1 MRKILE
7 KLTKLELTL
16 ANQEGPFDLF
26 ALFLREDGFDKWDLV
41 ASAAWVEKD
50 YDEALDCV
58 TRKLDSLLS
67 TEELLMISKVVLIDE
82 FDERVKNIQK
92 AITVEHRP
100 TELREMNFFGLRIE
114 LAYVITS
121 KVQADR
127 FLLRQVWEVLT
138 EMWRNGERAVYSG
151 DVLKALRKKNE
162 RVPVGAMRRA
172 FEFLMT
178 LRCIRA
184 ARFVDRDGIKEH
196 GAMTIT
202 SVIPHCSQLETY
214 FATQDRIDL
223 LGLNGEVFHLGHEKW
238 LLLVDD
244 VVEHQ
249 ANQLT
254 YHLHF
259 INENAPLQERKLD
272 LTISSAALATE
283 KKDRHKRPER
293 LREWMFGWLFEKR
306 PIHALNFDEEMVFE
320 HA

>member
-1 MRKILE
+1 
-7 KLTKLELTL
+7 
-16 ANQEGPFDLF
+16 
-26 ALFLREDGFDKWDLV
+26 
-41 ASAAWVEKD
+41 
-50 YDEALDCV
+50 
-58 TRKLDSLLS
+58 
-67 TEELLMISKVVLIDE
+67 
-82 FDERVKNIQK
+82 
-92 AITVEHRP
+92 
-100 TELREMNFFGLRIE
+100 
-114 LAYVITS
+114 
-121 KVQADR
+121 VQADR
-127 FLLRQVWEVLT
+127 FLVRQVWEVLT

-151 DVLKALRKKNE
+151 DVLRALRKKNE

-202 SVIPHCSQLETY
+202 SVTPHCSQLETY

-223 LGLNGEVFHLGHEKW
+223 LGLNGEVFHLGHDKW

-272 LTISSAALATE
+272 LTISSEALATE
-283 KKDRHKRPER
+283 KKDRQKRPEH